1 MILLPGGGDVAFDG
15 PLAGGETLGRFAA
28 GVATLCDAVTNEA
41 LDAASLRGRLLGLAA
56 LATEAAQAAAPAL
69 PAFALGSLAGDEA
82 IYDRY
87 FEVARTDAAMPR
99 AQSAASALAAWA
111 DVLADLPETL
121 LGRDEVAALLAGMR
135 ETCAWLGIE
144 AAA

>member
-15 PLAGGETLGRFAA
+15 PLTGGDALGRFAA
-28 GVATLCDAVTNEA
+28 GVGALRDAVSGDA
-41 LDAASLRGRLLGLAA
+41 LDAADLRGRLLGLAA

-69 PAFALGSLAGDEA
+69 PAFALGQDGDDVA

-87 FEVARTDAAMPR
+87 FEVARTGGAMPR
-99 AQSAASALAAWA
+99 GQFAASALAAWA

-121 LGRDEVAALLAGMR
+121 LGRDEIAALLAGIAA
-135 ETCAWLGIE
+135 TCAWLGVE
-144 AAA
+144 TPA

>member
-1 MILLPGGGDVAFDG
+1 VILLPGGGDVAFDG
-15 PLAGGETLGRFAA
+15 PLTGGEALARFAA
-28 GVATLCDAVTNEA
+28 GVVALRDAVTNDA
-41 LDAASLRGRLLGLAA
+41 LDAAALRGRLLGVAA

-69 PAFALGSLAGDEA
+69 PAFALKAGDDDVA

-99 AQSAASALAAWA
+99 GQFAASALAAFA

-121 LGRDEVAALLAGMR
+121 LGRDEIASLLAGMSA
-135 ETCAWLGIE
+135 TCAWLGIE
-144 AAA
+144 GAA

>member
-1 MILLPGGGDVAFDG
+1 VILLPGGGDVAFDG
-15 PLAGGETLGRFAA
+15 PLVGGDALARFAA
-28 GVATLCDAVTNEA
+28 GVDALRDAVTNEA
-41 LDAASLRGRLLGLAA
+41 LDAAALRGRLLGIAA

-69 PAFALGSLAGDEA
+69 PAFGLSDIDDDEA

-87 FEVARTDAAMPR
+87 FEVARTAAAMPR
-99 AQSAASALAAWA
+99 AQFAASALAAWA

-121 LGRDEVAALLAGMR
+121 LGRDEIASLLAGIGA
-135 ETCAWLGIE
+135 TCAWLGVE

>member
-15 PLAGGETLGRFAA
+15 PLTGGEALARFAA
-28 GVATLCDAVTNEA
+28 GVIALRDAVTDDA
-41 LDAASLRGRLLGLAA
+41 LDAPDLRGRLLGLAA

-69 PAFALGSLAGDEA
+69 PAFALGADAGDVA

-87 FEVARTDAAMPR
+87 FEVARTAGAMPR
-99 AQSAASALAAWA
+99 AQFAASALAAWA

-121 LGRDEVAALLAGMR
+121 LGRDEIASLLAGIGA
-135 ETCAWLGIE
+135 TCAWLGVE
-144 AAA
+144 GAA